1 MSNDTF
7 VSEGYR
13 DGLSPEDRMRIVA
26 QTWDE
31 IGSEDSG
38 ATDGVAL
45 EELMRDVTEAMT
57 KRDVDLAESLTCKA
71 FLLISGMI

>member
-7 VSEGYR
+7 VSEDYR

-26 QTWDE
+26 QCWDE

-57 KRDVDLAESLTCKA
+57 KRDVGLAESLTCKA